1 MCKEYT
7 SEFLQVTEE
16 KNLKGNCNSITF
28 LNMGSSVATVNGLQL
43 QQNQSI
49 SIAGNYGEKDITAY
63 YITFAA
69 KGTNQ
74 LFVIRKLYV

>member
-1 MCKEYT
+1 MCKEYS
-7 SEFLQVTEE
+7 SEFLQVTE
-16 KNLKGNCNSITF
+16 NLNTKGNCNSITF

-43 QQNQSI
+43 QQNQSV

-69 KGTNQ
+69 TGTKQ

>member
-7 SEFLQVTEE
+7 SEFLQVSES
-16 KNLKGNCNSITF
+16 KNISGNCNSITF
-28 LNMGSSVATVNGLQL
+28 LNMGSSAANINGLDL

-49 SIAGNYGEKDITAY
+49 SIAGNYGEKDVTAY

-69 KGTNQ
+69 TGTKQ